1 MTPVLRILKG
11 LACQGIHVCSMY
23 TVCVCTHVYC
33 TCVLYVYCVCVLYVY
48 CVCVLYV
55 YCVCVL
61 YVYCVCALCILCVCA
76 LMCTVRVCSM
86 YTVCVCTHV
95 YCTCVDIIHHVKIS
109 SLQTLHYSLSFSSG
123 EHFFMH
129 SDNNGYQVPHLTY
142 WLYIFIAGYW

>member
-1 MTPVLRILKG
+1 MCALCILCVCA
-11 LACQGIHVCSMY
+11 LMCTVRVCSMY
-23 TVCVCTHVYC
+23 TVCVCSMYTV
-33 TCVLYVYCVCVLYVY
+33 CVCSMYTVCVCSMYTVCVLYVY
-48 CVCVLYV
+48 CVCVHS
-55 YCVCVL
+55 CVL
-61 YVYCVCALCILCVCA
+61 YVCA

-95 YCTCVDIIHHVKIS
+95 YCTCVGIIHHVKIS